1 MSRFPAEIKY
11 MIAFNLRNCDQNPHG
26 PRDIKQFR
34 LVSTEFSAI
43 GAAYLLPVIH
53 LTFQSKSFERLRTIS
68 QHPFYSQHVTR
79 LHYEP
84 DTFDNVLKSE
94 EDLVKEHLE
103 SKCVRDEK
111 SPIEPSNRRTKLTI

>member
-1 MSRFPAEIKY
+1 

-84 DTFDNVLKSE
+84 DTFDNVLKSD
-94 EDLVKEHLE
+94 EDLVKEHLD

-111 SPIEPSNRRTKLTI
+111 SPIKPSNRRTKLTV

>member
-1 MSRFPAEIKY
+1 

-34 LVSTEFSAI
+34 LVSTEFAAI
-43 GAAYLLPVIH
+43 GASYLLPVIH

-68 QHPFYSQHVTR
+68 KHPFYSQHVTR

-84 DTFDNVLKSE
+84 DTFRSTLEIE
-94 EDLVKEHLE
+94 EDWVKGNLE
-103 SKCVRDEK
+103 PKYVRDTE
-111 SPIEPSNRRTKLTI
+111 